1 MDFCYYVDGLLRYIG
16 HYITLVYRLYWLLHF
31 IGYYILLVITLET
44 QNTEPFL
51 KQTFITFP
59 VITLSK
65 NAEPG
70 IALKKFWLP
79 KFVMAYSVLTPVRR
93 H

>member
-1 MDFCYYVDGLLRYIG
+1 MLTVYYDISV
-16 HYITLVYRLYWLLHF
+16 ITLYWCIGY

-70 IALKKFWLP
+70 ITLKKFWSP